1 MHDRHGLWAQEARGV
16 KCEAVCVRAGSLA
29 LGKGTVTQSEVLGLP
44 KAQLI
49 CLVGCECE
57 RRRHLLQRRLV
68 GAAPSSQEHDALK
81 VGHQGALDGWN
92 PLQLCLKVGRRAE
105 PARHVEQPLR
115 ARAGSTS
122 RVAMRDTM
130 SRLHQAR
137 VHLCQHGASFRGAE
151 QSSRVLRGTHA
162 ATMYHRG
169 TFPSPPIAPPVPLSP
184 LPAPLPLLWNLPPVL
199 PPLTQLPPSAPPPNV
214 GVDLFGVILLLV
226 CVVNT
231 LFTVII
237 LYYTVRSLCHR
248 RVKRPVLGGNYPPV
262 SVLVPCYL
270 PNEQVRTTR
279 TPPAHC
285 PHTPHRARL
294 ASEVRLP
301 LDRVAGHHH
310 GLHRNPTPN
319 PNP

>member
-1 MHDRHGLWAQEARGV
+1 MQRTTAAR
-16 KCEAVCVRAGSLA
+16 SH
-29 LGKGTVTQSEVLGLP
+29 LP
-44 KAQLI
+44 TRRVFPRPSAA
-49 CLVGCECE
+49 
-57 RRRHLLQRRLV
+57 RRRH
-68 GAAPSSQEHDALK
+68 A
-81 VGHQGALDGWN
+81 
-92 PLQLCLKVGRRAE
+92 
-105 PARHVEQPLR
+105 
-115 ARAGSTS
+115 T
-122 RVAMRDTM
+122 TM
-130 SRLHQAR
+130 S
-137 VHLCQHGASFRGAE
+137 
-151 QSSRVLRGTHA
+151 
-162 ATMYHRG
+162 MYHRG
-169 TFPSPPIAPPVPLSP
+169 TFPPPPIAPPVPLSP

-199 PPLTQLPPSAPPPNV
+199 PPLTQLPPSAPPLNV

-248 RVKRPVLGGNYPPV
+248 RVKRPVPGGNYPPV

-301 LDRVAGHHH
+301 PDRVAGHHH
-310 GLHRNPTPN
+310 GLHRIPN
-319 PNP
+319 PNPSPSPKPKPKPNQRWQGIIMGTIAHILKRIDYPAPITLYIVYNTPSDLPAIEADLAALEPIQFEGGRRVCVLRASDSRSKADTLNPNPNP

>member
-1 MHDRHGLWAQEARGV
+1 MRPNEA
-16 KCEAVCVRAGSLA
+16 APTSRAPVPTRRVFS
-29 LGKGTVTQSEVLGLP
+29 
-44 KAQLI
+44 
-49 CLVGCECE
+49 
-57 RRRHLLQRRLV
+57 RRRTEL
-68 GAAPSSQEHDALK
+68 ACA
-81 VGHQGALDGWN
+81 
-92 PLQLCLKVGRRAE
+92 
-105 PARHVEQPLR
+105 
-115 ARAGSTS
+115 ARA
-122 RVAMRDTM
+122 A
-130 SRLHQAR
+130 A
-137 VHLCQHGASFRGAE
+137 A
-151 QSSRVLRGTHA
+151 HA

-169 TFPSPPIAPPVPLSP
+169 TFPPPPIAPPVPLSP

-310 GLHRNPTPN
+310 GSIVTLPLPLTLPLSLRLSLTNGGRESSWVPSRTS
-319 PNP
+319 